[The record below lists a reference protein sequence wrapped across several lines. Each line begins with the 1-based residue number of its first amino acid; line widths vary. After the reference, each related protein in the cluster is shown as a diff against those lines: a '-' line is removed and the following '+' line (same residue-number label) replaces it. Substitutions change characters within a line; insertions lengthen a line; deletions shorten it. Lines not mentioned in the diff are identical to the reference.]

1 MLCCIINL
9 IRLDVCLSCSPRP
22 ARYQVLAVASETKTK
37 EESQNIKT
45 GKRVAV
51 SMTCCVK
58 EVWWMT
64 CGFEKTIHI
73 DHN

>member
-1 MLCCIINL
+1 MFLMLCHIVNL
-9 IRLDVCLSCSPRP
+9 ICLGVRLSCLLPP

-51 SMTCCVK
+51 SMTCYVDLL
-58 EVWWMT
+58 MRSD
-64 CGFEKTIHI
+64 G
-73 DHN
+73 